1 MADPKNPGQFGNRP
15 DTEFQASRG
24 GHASPGKFG
33 SARGA
38 DPHAAGRKG
47 AAAQPLEAKRR
58 GGRNSHRSDYY

>member
-38 DPHAAGRKG
+38 DPHTAGQAG
-47 AAAQPLEAKRR
+47 ARAQPIEAKRR
-58 GGRNSHRSDYY
+58 GGRNSHRGDYY